1 MYKVSIEPHWRISHD
16 RKQALDTAMLLK
28 LLDSI
33 QNTGTILQAAK
44 EMKLSYR
51 HAWGLL
57 REAETAFGTPLL
69 EKNRGRGTTLT
80 RFASTLLWAD
90 KRISARLS
98 AILESLSSELEIELA
113 KSVYTYLQSLRL
125 CASHGFAV
133 STLMENIIQKDL
145 SVNLRY
151 QNSMEALASLAQ
163 GDCEI
168 AGFHLPVIIEDEKT
182 LEPFQRYLS
191 NDAHL
196 LIHLAN
202 LEQGLL
208 IARGNP
214 KRILSFRD
222 LTKDN
227 VRFVN
232 RQNGSST
239 RQIFEALLKKTGI
252 DSSKIN
258 GFETTEFT
266 HAAVAA
272 YIASNM
278 ADVGFGV
285 ETAARRFGLDFV
297 PLIKE
302 RYFFAIPKDMI
313 QNPTMREILAIM
325 TSEDFAR
332 EINQLGGYDATETGR
347 IFAVNDIIRITPPKT
362 RRMAKTA

>member
-16 RKQALDTAMLLK
+16 RKQAMDTAMLLK
-28 LLDSI
+28 LLDAI
-33 QNTGTILQAAK
+33 QNAGTILQAAK

-57 REAETAFGTPLL
+57 REAESVFGTPLL

-133 STLMENIIQKDL
+133 STLMENIIRQEL

-151 QNSMEALASLAQ
+151 QNSMESLASLAQ

-168 AGFHLPVIIEDEKT
+168 AGFHLPVMIEDAET
-182 LEPFQRYLS
+182 LQPFLRYLS

-232 RQNGSST
+232 RQSGSST
-239 RQIFEALLKKTGI
+239 RQLFESMLAKNGI

-297 PLIKE
+297 PLVKE
-302 RYFFAIPKDMI
+302 RYFFAIPKDML

-325 TSEDFAR
+325 GSRQFSL
-332 EINQLGGYDATETGR
+332 EINQLGGYDATDTGR
-347 IFAVNDIIRITPPKT
+347 IYSVDDIIRVTPKKQKQPFYPI
-362 RRMAKTA
+362 

>member
-16 RKQALDTAMLLK
+16 RKQAMDTAMLLK
-28 LLDSI
+28 LLDAI
-33 QNTGTILQAAK
+33 QNTGTILRAAK
-44 EMKLSYR
+44 EMNLSYR

-57 REAETAFGTPLL
+57 REAESVFGTPLL

-80 RFASTLLWAD
+80 RFSNTLLWAQ

-113 KSVYTYLQSLRL
+113 KSVCTYLQSLRL

-133 STLMENIIQKDL
+133 STLMDNIIQREL

-151 QNSMEALASLAQ
+151 QNSMESLASLAQ

-168 AGFHLPVIIEDEKT
+168 AGFHLPVIIENEET
-182 LEPFQRYLS
+182 LRPFKRYLS

-202 LEQGLL
+202 LELGLL

-214 KRILSFRD
+214 KRILSFQD
-222 LTKDN
+222 LTRDN
-227 VRFVN
+227 IRFVN
-232 RQNGSST
+232 RQSGSST
-239 RQIFEALLKKTGI
+239 RQLFESLLTKYSI
-252 DSSKIN
+252 DSSRIN

-278 ADVGFGV
+278 ADAGFGV
-285 ETAARRFGLDFV
+285 ETAARQFGLDFV
-297 PLIKE
+297 PLAKE
-302 RYFFAIPKDMI
+302 RYFFAIHKDML
-313 QNPTMREILAIM
+313 QNPTMREIIAIM
-325 TSEDFAR
+325 NSPQFNL
-332 EINQLGGYDATETGR
+332 EIGQLGGYDASDTGQ
-347 IFAVNDIIRITPPKT
+347 IYSVDDVIRVMPSKPKQSSCPV
-362 RRMAKTA
+362 